1 MDEAKVTGL
10 LGLCVRARQATFGMD
25 GCLKQ
30 VRSGQA
36 ALLTVDEEASAA
48 TLDKYRQACETHR
61 VPLHILPAGLLGLCV
76 RARQAVFGMDGCL
89 KAVRNGSAAL
99 IVADEEASEATRDKY
114 RQACSHHGV
123 QLAVLP
129 AGLLHAATG
138 RPGVAMAI
146 VSGGL
151 AKQLS
156 LILQAQEQQ
165 INPENHCGGAS
176 VE

>member
-61 VPLHILPAGLLGLCV
+61 VPLHILPAGLL
-76 RARQAVFGMDGCL
+76 
-89 KAVRNGSAAL
+89 
-99 IVADEEASEATRDKY
+99 
-114 RQACSHHGV
+114 
-123 QLAVLP
+123 
-129 AGLLHAATG
+129 HAATG
-138 RPGVAMAI
+138 RPGVAMTVAN
-146 VSGGL
+146 GGL